1 MENNASSHVTFW
13 EQWQR
18 RQTCQQQQPFFWSL
32 PYKRTEPFLCFC
44 HPYFFF
50 FTSLVI
56 QTRELVPLL
65 CLKSA
70 HLGSLRPHWILLYS
84 FLSSAQSLK
93 CSRLCTSNRRPGTAS
108 EDTYSSP
115 PRIKAHWKERLGRVH
130 ARRHE
135 ACINAEI
142 IIKLLHR
149 KWARTLCSA
158 ATPTLGRLR
167 KGPCGVGE
175 KRRK

>member
-1 MENNASSHVTFW
+1 MDDNASSRVIFW

-18 RQTCQQQQPFFWSL
+18 RQTCQQQQPFF
-32 PYKRTEPFLCFC
+32 FC
-44 HPYFFF
+44 SCPTNELTLFFAFAIHIIFFFF

-84 FLSSAQSLK
+84 FLSSAESLK
-93 CSRLCTSNRRPGTAS
+93 CIRLCTSNRRPGTAS

-115 PRIKAHWKERLGRVH
+115 PRIKAHWKERLGRTH
-130 ARRHE
+130 AR
-135 ACINAEI
+135 EI
-142 IIKLLHR
+142 VIKLLHR
-149 KWARTLCSA
+149 KWARTLCSV
-158 ATPTLGRLR
+158 ATQTLGRLR
-167 KGPCGVGE
+167 KGPGGVAE